1 MTHSD
6 TRQSKE
12 PVRIRFKE
20 LADGTKSI
28 YLDIYRNGKRSY
40 KFLKLYLLPDTA
52 PDATVVNQETLRQA
66 EVLKVEKTR
75 EITEQQTVVPIEN
88 VDKHSSRP
96 ESEKSRPNKKGGRT
110 AKEPVTLRAKEIAN
124 GRQSLYLDIYVG
136 GVRKYEFLKLYLEP
150 EITEAD
156 KENNLRIRAAADRI
170 REQRLS
176 EIAGAS
182 AMPEVSVE
190 DTSNN
195 MEMESDAPETNN
207 SIIIRKRK
215 LRNGNRSLFLDIF
228 YGECRATESL
238 GLYLTPED
246 SEEQTKR
253 IMAKANAARRQV
265 MRELEAGTYVRQ
277 SERTVS
283 KARVDKYKEYQATK
297 KVVSEIAA
305 VETERKRNSKTKEPV
320 RIRFKELANGNR
332 SVYLSINHNGRRSY
346 DYLKMYLVPETDANA
361 RMQNKATMQAVYAI
375 KAQRIMDIVNGAAAI
390 KDKTRI
396 KMRFVDWL
404 EIFRDCQV
412 SKGRPSAYRWVNCL
426 IKAIKNLSAN
436 ITIGE
441 ITREFCNEFVIYMM
455 NDYITYKNTHP
466 SKGTVLNYLKCIK
479 AAMNMA
485 IEEGIVNENPVN
497 RINTEALKDG
507 AKKREYLTVEE
518 VKKLIDTPC
527 KRPDIKAAFL
537 FSCFCGLRI
546 SDVRALKW
554 RNIVIEDDKIRVE
567 ILQYKTKQPLYLP
580 LNQQA
585 LRWMPE
591 RGEAGDD
598 DKVFSTLPD
607 RNLDIITS
615 WAKKA
620 GITKHVTYHVS
631 RHTFATMELTM
642 GADLY
647 TTSKLLGHTD
657 VRTTQI
663 YAKII
668 NSKKYEAVS
677 LLDSAF
683 SESTF

>member
-1 MTHSD
+1 MKHSD
-6 TRQSKE
+6 TKQAKE

-20 LADGTKSI
+20 LADGTQSI

-40 KFLKLYLLPDTA
+40 KFLKLYLLPETT
-52 PDATVVNQETLRQA
+52 PDAKAANHETMAQA
-66 EVLKVEKTR
+66 EKLKAEKVREISELPIVHSEEKTV
-75 EITEQQTVVPIEN
+75 EHHSTQKP
-88 VDKHSSRP
+88 DKSKP
-96 ESEKSRPNKKGGRT
+96 AKKKAGRV
-110 AKEPVTLRAKEIAN
+110 AKEPVTLRAKDIAN
-124 GRQSLYLDIYVG
+124 GRQSLYLDIYIG

-150 EITEAD
+150 EVSEED

-170 REQRLS
+170 KEQRLQ
-176 EIAGAS
+176 EITSGT
-182 AMPEVSVE
+182 SVE
-190 DTSNN
+190 EEKRCEEICDKAEDDTGNN
-195 MEMESDAPETNN
+195 PETKN
-207 SIIIRKRK
+207 SIVIRKRK

-238 GLYLTPED
+238 GLYLTPDD
-246 SEEQTKR
+246 SEEQKKR

-265 MRELEAGTYVRQ
+265 MKEIEAGTYVRQ
-277 SERTVS
+277 SERSVS

-361 RMQNKATMQAVYAI
+361 RMQNKMTMQAVYAI

-412 SKGRPSAYRWVNCL
+412 SKGRPSAYKWVNCL

-441 ITREFCNEFVIYMM
+441 ITREFCNDFVIYMM
-455 NDYITYKNTHP
+455 NDYRTYKDTHP

-507 AKKREYLTVEE
+507 ATKREYLTVEE

-554 RNIVIEDDKIRVE
+554 RNVITEDGKIRVE
-567 ILQYKTKQPLYLP
+567 ILQYKTRQPLYLP

-585 LRWMPE
+585 LHWMPE
-591 RGEAGDD
+591 RGDAGDD
-598 DKVFSTLPD
+598 DKVFSTLPEH
-607 RNLDIITS
+607 NLDIITS

-683 SESTF
+683 

>member
-1 MTHSD
+1 MKHSD
-6 TRQSKE
+6 TKQAKE

-20 LADGTKSI
+20 LADGTQSI

-40 KFLKLYLLPDTA
+40 KFLKLYLLPETT
-52 PDATVVNQETLRQA
+52 PDAKAANHETMAQA
-66 EVLKVEKTR
+66 EKLKAEKVREISELPTVHSEEKTV
-75 EITEQQTVVPIEN
+75 EHHSTPKP
-88 VDKHSSRP
+88 DKSKP
-96 ESEKSRPNKKGGRT
+96 AKKKAGRV
-110 AKEPVTLRAKEIAN
+110 AKEPVTLRAKDIAN
-124 GRQSLYLDIYVG
+124 GRQSLYLDIYIG
-136 GVRKYEFLKLYLEP
+136 RVRKYEFLKLYLEP
-150 EITEAD
+150 EVTEED

-170 REQRLS
+170 KEQRLL
-176 EIAGAS
+176 EITAGT
-182 AMPEVSVE
+182 SVE
-190 DTSNN
+190 EEERCEEICDKAEDDTDN
-195 MEMESDAPETNN
+195 APETKN
-207 SIIIRKRK
+207 SIVIRKRK

-238 GLYLTPED
+238 GLYLTPDD
-246 SEEQTKR
+246 SEELKKR

-265 MRELEAGTYVRQ
+265 MKEIEAGTYVRQ
-277 SERTVS
+277 SERSVS

-361 RMQNKATMQAVYAI
+361 RMQNKMTMQAVYAI

-412 SKGRPSAYRWVNCL
+412 SKGRPSAYKWVNCL

-441 ITREFCNEFVIYMM
+441 ITREFCNDFVIYMM
-455 NDYITYKNTHP
+455 NDYRTYKDTHP

-507 AKKREYLTVEE
+507 ATKREYLTVEE

-537 FSCFCGLRI
+537 FSCFCGLRV

-554 RNIVIEDDKIRVE
+554 RNVITENGKIRVE
-567 ILQYKTKQPLYLP
+567 ILQYKTRQPLYLP

-585 LRWMPE
+585 LHWMPE
-591 RGEAGDD
+591 RGDAGDD
-598 DKVFSTLPD
+598 DKVFSTLPEH
-607 RNLDIITS
+607 NLDIITS

-683 SESTF
+683 

>member
-1 MTHSD
+1 MKHSD
-6 TRQSKE
+6 TKQAKE

-20 LADGTKSI
+20 LADGTQSI

-40 KFLKLYLLPDTA
+40 KFLKLYLLPETT
-52 PDATVVNQETLRQA
+52 PDAKAANHETMAQA
-66 EVLKVEKTR
+66 EKLKAEKVREISELPIVHSEEKTV
-75 EITEQQTVVPIEN
+75 EHHSTQKP
-88 VDKHSSRP
+88 DKSKP
-96 ESEKSRPNKKGGRT
+96 AKKKAGRV
-110 AKEPVTLRAKEIAN
+110 AKEPVTLRAKDIAN
-124 GRQSLYLDIYVG
+124 GRQSLYLDIYIG

-150 EITEAD
+150 EVSEED

-170 REQRLS
+170 KEQRLQ
-176 EIAGAS
+176 EITSGT
-182 AMPEVSVE
+182 SVE
-190 DTSNN
+190 EEKRCEEICDKAEDDTGNN
-195 MEMESDAPETNN
+195 PETKN
-207 SIIIRKRK
+207 SIVIRKRK

-238 GLYLTPED
+238 GLYLTPDD
-246 SEEQTKR
+246 SEEQKKR

-265 MRELEAGTYVRQ
+265 MKEIEAGTYVRQ
-277 SERTVS
+277 SERSVS

-361 RMQNKATMQAVYAI
+361 RMQNKMTMQAVYAI

-412 SKGRPSAYRWVNCL
+412 SKGRPSAYKWVNCL

-441 ITREFCNEFVIYMM
+441 ITREFCNDFVIYMM
-455 NDYITYKNTHP
+455 NDYRTYKDTHP

-507 AKKREYLTVEE
+507 ATKREYLTVEE

-554 RNIVIEDDKIRVE
+554 RNVITEDGKIRVE
-567 ILQYKTKQPLYLP
+567 ILQYKTRQPLYLP

-585 LRWMPE
+585 LHWMPE
-591 RGEAGDD
+591 RGNAGDD
-598 DKVFSTLPD
+598 DKVFSTLPEH
-607 RNLDIITS
+607 NLDIITS

-683 SESTF
+683 

>member
-1 MTHSD
+1 MRESGTK
-6 TRQSKE
+6 QAKE

-20 LADGTKSI
+20 LADGTQSI

-40 KFLKLYLLPDTA
+40 KFLKLYLLP
-52 PDATVVNQETLRQA
+52 ETTPEAIAANKEMMAQA
-66 EVLKVEKTR
+66 EKLKDEKIR
-75 EITEQQTVVPIEN
+75 ELAEQPAV
-88 VDKHSSRP
+88 SP
-96 ESEKSRPNKKGGRT
+96 EKETAVQPSAIAKSEKPKRTRKGGGRI
-110 AKEPVTLRAKEIAN
+110 AKEPVTLRTKEIAN
-124 GRQSLYLDIYVG
+124 GRQSLYLDIYMG

-150 EITEAD
+150 EVTEAD

-170 REQRLS
+170 KEQRLLEITSGSTNQDTVQADAEVNTEVTPDNS
-176 EIAGAS
+176 E
-182 AMPEVSVE
+182 
-190 DTSNN
+190 
-195 MEMESDAPETNN
+195 ETKNV
-207 SIIIRKRK
+207 IIIRKRK

-228 YGECRATESL
+228 YGENRATESL
-238 GLYLTPED
+238 GLYLTPDD

-253 IMAKANAARRQV
+253 VMAKANAARRQI
-265 MRELEAGTYVRQ
+265 MKEIEAGTYVRQ
-277 SERTVS
+277 SERAVS
-283 KARVDKYKEYQATK
+283 KDRVDKYKEYQATK

-332 SVYLSINHNGRRSY
+332 SIYLSINHNGRRSY
-346 DYLKMYLVPETDANA
+346 DYLKMYLIPETDANA
-361 RMQNKATMQAVYAI
+361 KMQNKMTMQAVYAI
-375 KAQRIMDIVNGAAAI
+375 KAQRIMDIVNGAASI

-396 KMRFVDWL
+396 KMRFIDWL

-426 IKAIKNLSAN
+426 IKAIKNLSPN

-441 ITREFCNEFVIYMM
+441 INREFCNEFVIYMM
-455 NDYITYKNTHP
+455 NEYITYKNTRP

-507 AKKREYLTVEE
+507 ATKREYLTVEE

-527 KRPDIKAAFL
+527 RRPDIKAAFL

-554 RNIVIEDDKIRVE
+554 KDIVTEDGKIRVE

-598 DKVFSTLPD
+598 DRVFSTLPD

-683 SESTF
+683 

>member
-1 MTHSD
+1 MKHSD
-6 TRQSKE
+6 TKQAKE

-20 LADGTKSI
+20 LADGTQSI

-40 KFLKLYLLPDTA
+40 KFLKLYLLPETT
-52 PDATVVNQETLRQA
+52 PDAKAANHETMAQA
-66 EVLKVEKTR
+66 EKLKAEKVREISELPIVHSEEKTV
-75 EITEQQTVVPIEN
+75 EHHSTQKP
-88 VDKHSSRP
+88 DKSKP
-96 ESEKSRPNKKGGRT
+96 AKKKAGRV
-110 AKEPVTLRAKEIAN
+110 AKEPVTLRAKDIAN
-124 GRQSLYLDIYVG
+124 GRQSLYLDIYIG

-150 EITEAD
+150 EVSEED

-170 REQRLS
+170 KEQRLQ
-176 EIAGAS
+176 EITSGT
-182 AMPEVSVE
+182 SVE
-190 DTSNN
+190 EEKRCEEICDKAEDDTGNN
-195 MEMESDAPETNN
+195 PETKN
-207 SIIIRKRK
+207 SIVIRKRK
-215 LRNGNRSLFLDIF
+215 LRNRNRSLFLDIF

-238 GLYLTPED
+238 GLYLTPDD
-246 SEEQTKR
+246 SEEQKKR

-265 MRELEAGTYVRQ
+265 MKEIEAGTYVRQ
-277 SERTVS
+277 SERSVS

-361 RMQNKATMQAVYAI
+361 RMQNKMTMQAVYAI

-412 SKGRPSAYRWVNCL
+412 SKGRPSAYKWVNCL

-441 ITREFCNEFVIYMM
+441 ITREFCNDFVIYMM
-455 NDYITYKNTHP
+455 NDYRTYKDTHP

-507 AKKREYLTVEE
+507 ATKREYLTVEE

-554 RNIVIEDDKIRVE
+554 RNVITEDGKIRVE
-567 ILQYKTKQPLYLP
+567 ILQYKTRQPLYLP

-585 LRWMPE
+585 LHWMPE
-591 RGEAGDD
+591 RGDAGDD
-598 DKVFSTLPD
+598 DKVFSTLPEH
-607 RNLDIITS
+607 NLDIITS

-683 SESTF
+683 